1 MYQLHKVLQSLGITF
16 IDGSILKITNSSR
29 LNHVANSEALD
40 GLVLGDAASAVET
53 ANRLDVATA
62 VLVTSVISSLG
73 GLDNLQ
79 KGMSV
84 NLIQGF
90 NA

>member
-40 GLVLGDAASAVET
+40 GLVLGDTASAVET

>member
-16 IDGSILKITNSSR
+16 IDGGILKIANSSGFD
-29 LNHVANSEALD
+29 HVADGKALD

-53 ANRLDVATA
+53 ANGLDVATA

>member
-84 NLIQGF
+84 NLIQEF